1 MILAVSAW
9 FAITNARDC
18 EKPDASTETELELD
32 AEEAALEEELPDLT
46 GTTTSAH
53 FKSES

>member
-1 MILAVSAW
+1 VVILAVSAW
-9 FAITNARDC
+9 FAITNARNC

-32 AEEAALEEELPDLT
+32 AEAAALEQLPDLT